1 MEHLQ
6 LSPSGHRV
14 IAQTELTTA
23 EQTTGWRVAGL
34 VYIPNLLTR
43 GHLGFLICPPGAW
56 TSRECCEVSLPRS
69 KGMAVL
75 SSHQQ
80 GLFP

>member
-6 LSPSGHRV
+6 LSPSGHHV
-14 IAQTELTTA
+14 IAPTELTTA
-23 EQTTGWRVAGL
+23 EQTTGCRVAGL
-34 VYIPNLLTR
+34 VYTPTPLTP
-43 GHLGFLICPPGAW
+43 GHLGFLVCPQGAR
-56 TSRECCEVSLPRS
+56 TSPECCEVSLPRRR
-69 KGMAVL
+69 GMAVL

>member
-6 LSPSGHRV
+6 LSPSGHGV
-14 IAQTELTTA
+14 TAQTELTMA
-23 EQTTGWRVAGL
+23 EQTTGCRVEGR
-34 VYIPNLLTR
+34 VYTPTPLTP
-43 GHLGFLICPPGAW
+43 GHLGFLVCPRGAW
-56 TSRECCEVSLPRS
+56 TRPECCMVDLTQGRG
-69 KGMAVL
+69 KAVL

>member
-6 LSPSGHRV
+6 LSPSGCRV
-14 IAQTELTTA
+14 IAQTELTMA
-23 EQTTGWRVAGL
+23 EQTTGCRVAGQ
-34 VYIPNLLTR
+34 VYTPTPLTC
-43 GHLGFLICPPGAW
+43 GHLGFLVCPQGARTHPEHCRVDLTW
-56 TSRECCEVSLPRS
+56 WRD
-69 KGMAVL
+69 KAVL